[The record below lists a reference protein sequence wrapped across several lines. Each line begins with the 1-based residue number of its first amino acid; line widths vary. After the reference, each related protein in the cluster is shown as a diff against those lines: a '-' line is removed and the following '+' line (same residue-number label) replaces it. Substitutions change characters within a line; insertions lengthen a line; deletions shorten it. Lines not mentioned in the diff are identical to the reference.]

1 MAFIYQ
7 IRRTATD
14 QCYVGHTTKQV
25 EVRWAAH
32 LALLS
37 VSKHHS
43 RYLQAAWNKDG
54 VGAFEFELIEQCD
67 DADKLTREQFYID
80 NLDSCFN
87 TAKVAGSR
95 IGVLYTEEQKIR
107 LSAQRLGHST
117 TDEAKRKIGLAH
129 KGRQWKLGYKLT
141 AEQRARCSAG
151 QTGISR
157 PYAAANAA
165 IARESSPAN
174 KPGWI
179 PEHRIGVKDS
189 PEVVEKRRQ
198 SVIAALAENPT
209 IWITDG
215 TDSRRHPAADPIPEG
230 WRRGRVFSE
239 DHKAASLTASYGPR
253 SAQARENIKAGHA
266 GVWDD
271 PEKRERMLANRRPFG
286 WYTDGVTSRRVH
298 DDETPPDGWTPGRT
312 TSWKSGRKPKAKP
325 PADEVDSDSPIRS
338 LPL

>member
-7 IRRTATD
+7 IRRTATE

-37 VSKHHS
+37 VGKHHS
-43 RYLQAAWNKDG
+43 RYLQAAWNKEG
-54 VGAFEFELIEQCD
+54 VGAFEFSLIEQCED
-67 DADKLTREQFYID
+67 SDKLVREQFYID
-80 NLDSCFN
+80 ALNSVFN

-107 LSAQRLGHST
+107 LSAQRLGHTT

-129 KGRQWKLGYKLT
+129 QGKQWKLGYKLT
-141 AEQRARCSAG
+141 DEQRARCSSA

-179 PEHRIGVKDS
+179 PIHRIGMKDT
-189 PEVVEKRRQ
+189 PEVIEKRRQ
-198 SVIAALAENPT
+198 SVIAALAQSPL
-209 IWITDG
+209 IWITDN
-215 TDSRRHPAADPIPEG
+215 TNNIRHPAADPIPDG
-230 WRRGRVFSE
+230 WYRGRTFSE
-239 DHKAASLTASYGPR
+239 DHKAATLVASSGPR
-253 SAQARENIKAGHA
+253 TAEVRAAIKAGHA
-266 GVWDD
+266 GIWDD
-271 PEKRERMLANRRPFG
+271 PEKRQRMMANRRPFG
-286 WYTDGVTSRRVH
+286 WWT
-298 DDETPPDGWTPGRT
+298 DETVSKRVPIGEAPPLGWRPGKART
-312 TSWKSGRKPKAKP
+312 KKLQTEGEEPNATSLR
-325 PADEVDSDSPIRS
+325 
-338 LPL
+338 PLLL